1 MAMIGDVIRIRG
13 SMKAE
18 HAALIIDDCFR
29 ITSNKCTMLVRL
41 LDTLEEVE
49 VDVQDIIPTNNE
61 E

>member
-1 MAMIGDVIRIRG
+1 MTMIGDVIQIRG
-13 SMKAE
+13 PMKTE

-29 ITSNKCTMLVRL
+29 ITSSRCTMLVRL

-49 VDVQDIIPTNNE
+49 VDIHNIILTNAE